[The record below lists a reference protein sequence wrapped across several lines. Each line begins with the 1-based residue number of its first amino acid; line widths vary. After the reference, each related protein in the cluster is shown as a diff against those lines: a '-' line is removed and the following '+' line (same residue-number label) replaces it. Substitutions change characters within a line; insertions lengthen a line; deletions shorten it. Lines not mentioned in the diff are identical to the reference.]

1 MRNFDGNYRKRC
13 KDITDSSWISDCSM
27 TKRKKDNV
35 IIILHV
41 NEHGDLV

>member
-1 MRNFDGNYRKRC
+1 MDG
-13 KDITDSSWISDCSM
+13 SLISDCSM
-27 TKRKKDNV
+27 TQRKKDNV

>member
-1 MRNFDGNYRKRC
+1 MEIIGNVELNQ
-13 KDITDSSWISDCSM
+13 DITDGQWISECDM